1 MKKKYYLPTTEPARV
16 IWLNNF
22 AARLG
27 GYAATLGISATEI
40 GQVQADA
47 LMYAYI
53 INEVSNRKSDSKN
66 VVEFKDILSFAPI
79 GSPIGP
85 VPVPEILPAPA
96 SVPAGIFTRTGLL
109 IQTIKSKQAY
119 TTDIGDDLRI
129 IGEEMSEDTSI
140 LQPILKVKL
149 ATGGHPKITFK
160 KKGMDWLNLYV
171 DRGDGQGSKF
181 LKSVK
186 KTSYTDT
193 YTLPGTVVT
202 PPTPGSPSPSPG
214 TGSNAAVWI
223 YRGVYVKDDAEVGQ
237 YSTPVSISVSS
248 GV

>member
-1 MKKKYYLPTTEPARV
+1 MKKYYLPGTEPARV
-16 IWLNNF
+16 IWLNNL
-22 AARLG
+22 AAKIG
-27 GYAATLGISATEI
+27 GYAALLGLSATEI
-40 GQVQADA
+40 AQVVADA
-47 LMYAYI
+47 QMYDYI
-53 INEVSNRKSDSKN
+53 INEVSNRKSDYKN

-85 VPVPEILPAPA
+85 VPVPEIVLAPTA
-96 SVPAGIFTRTGLL
+96 VPAGIFTRTGLL

-129 IGEEMSEDTSI
+129 IGEEMSADTSL

-149 ATGGHPKITFK
+149 ATGGHPIISFK

-171 DRGDGQGSKF
+171 DRADGQGSRF

-186 KTSYTDT
+186 KASYTDT
-193 YTLPGTVVT
+193 HPLPGSVVT
-202 PPTPGSPSPSPG
+202 PPTPGSPSPTPG
-214 TGSNAAVWI
+214 SGSNAAVWI
-223 YRGVYVKDDAEVGQ
+223 YRGVYVKDDTETGQ
-237 YSTPVSISVSS
+237 YSAPVSISVSS